1 MSDLRIEAVGDDV
14 TLRDWRYV
22 HNLIIPTDPLS
33 ADAVRERAG
42 RHRLDVA
49 YAGHALV
56 GCMTVRP
63 PGDGDGD
70 GDAGG
75 DGARVV
81 TVIARILPEYRGHG
95 LGARL
100 YAHGLAQARAL
111 GAQRVRTVVLESD
124 ADGLRF
130 ALAHGFTE
138 TERYL
143 LPGDTVAFVDLEAD
157 AEGQARTRTRTRTR
171 TPSGAAKPGRG
182 RAGLRT
188 GRVHAAAQPGGRRFP
203 AGAAPRGAQRP
214 GPRRLDRQHRAHPGH
229 PGYGTTCW
237 PPPEGMSEE
246 SNLSDLQQH
255 VRDFAGRR
263 GFAYTVLEGADGGD
277 EVIGCVYVY
286 PGKDDPQRA
295 HVSSWVRADRAGL
308 DAPLYAA
315 VTRWLAEAW
324 PFAAGQVDY
333 APR

>member
-63 PGDGDGD
+63 PGDGDADGDGD

-75 DGARVV
+75 DGPRVV

-111 GAQRVRTVVLESD
+111 GAQRVRTVVLESN

-138 TERYL
+138 TGRYL

-157 AEGQARTRTRTRTR
+157 AEADPYADPYAERGAG
-171 TPSGAAKPGRG
+171 PEGAAQAFVP
-182 RAGLRT
+182 AGFTPPLSLEGDGFRLEPLREEHNA
-188 GRVHAAAQPGGRRFP
+188 RDHAAWTASI
-203 AGAAPRGAQRP
+203 A
-214 GPRRLDRQHRAHPGH
+214 HIRAT